1 MLSIRCEYGF
11 FRGRANASVET
22 EWLMN
27 FWKARNAANG
37 LDGSFKCE
45 CGEDEKEIRRR
56 VRPPFDQINTWKL
69 KVEIKIEIK
78 IPSLSEFLIWERGW
92 YSIMEFVKTR
102 DNRENLIVQF
112 TRHERVI
119 VRKSGYSKCRKMSE
133 RRRWMKW
140 NFFNLAFC

>member
-1 MLSIRCEYGF
+1 MLSIRFEYGF

-45 CGEDEKEIRRR
+45 CGKDEKEIRRL
-56 VRPPFDQINTWKL
+56 VRPPFDQINTSKL

-78 IPSLSEFLIWERGW
+78 IPSLSEFLIWER
-92 YSIMEFVKTR
+92 R
-102 DNRENLIVQF
+102 
-112 TRHERVI
+112 
-119 VRKSGYSKCRKMSE
+119 
-133 RRRWMKW
+133 
-140 NFFNLAFC
+140 

>member
-1 MLSIRCEYGF
+1 MLSIRFEYGF

-45 CGEDEKEIRRR
+45 CGKDEKEIRRR

-69 KVEIKIEIK
+69 KVEIKIEMK
-78 IPSLSEFLIWERGW
+78 IPSPSEFLIWERRW

-102 DNRENLIVQF
+102 DNLRI
-112 TRHERVI
+112 
-119 VRKSGYSKCRKMSE
+119 
-133 RRRWMKW
+133 
-140 NFFNLAFC
+140 